1 MHKYAKYLLLDY
13 SVELF
18 AGDRSFV
25 LCDFSSKQGDHLA
38 IAEDQF

>member
-25 LCDFSSKQGDHLA
+25 LYDFSLKQGDHLA
-38 IAEDQF
+38 IADD